1 MKGEG
6 RHHSLVRERDML
18 TWAETETKWEH
29 EALHVENNYY
39 RAVLAEVNVHIKP
52 NRQKYLPAAKTLN
65 CLLNFTAFY
74 GRTRSRNCGHASK
87 ISFAYILI
95 FGNLNAA
102 FQRRH
107 LPCSLQTRCCC
118 RTADL
123 KFEFTFLDSLHI
135 IPIR

>member
-1 MKGEG
+1 
-6 RHHSLVRERDML
+6 ML

-74 GRTRSRNCGHASK
+74 EPVRVTAAMRAKYRSHT
-87 ISFAYILI
+87 Y
-95 FGNLNAA
+95 
-102 FQRRH
+102 
-107 LPCSLQTRCCC
+107 
-118 RTADL
+118 
-123 KFEFTFLDSLHI
+123 
-135 IPIR
+135 